1 VLSTTE
7 RIQRYVTKI
16 DARLRKD
23 ELSPNTMR
31 VVTRGRLD
39 VVLRECGVGRRG
51 PKNLRAI
58 REAFWAKRIFPHP
71 DLCDPGLPLD
81 EWIYMSKTPS
91 GGPEEKRLRFPV
103 HAGLERF
110 LAENFPFLFPGLAL
124 VKTEFELASGNK
136 ADMLAKDQTTGEW
149 VVIELKPAIPD
160 RGVVSQIV
168 DYMQEVRSAP
178 PSKRAGRGV
187 RGMVITGEADPV
199 LQEHV
204 QVLAAQEGFK
214 LDWLVYRIEMTLA
227 PPVVTSA
234 PAQLAA
240 PTRSGA

>member
-1 VLSTTE
+1 
-7 RIQRYVTKI
+7 
-16 DARLRKD
+16 
-23 ELSPNTMR
+23 M
-31 VVTRGRLD
+31 
-39 VVLRECGVGRRG
+39 
-51 PKNLRAI
+51 
-58 REAFWAKRIFPHP
+58 
-71 DLCDPGLPLD
+71 
-81 EWIYMSKTPS
+81 
-91 GGPEEKRLRFPV
+91 

-234 PAQLAA
+234 PRATGRADEKRRVK
-240 PTRSGA
+240 PPVGSPPRK

>member
-1 VLSTTE
+1 
-7 RIQRYVTKI
+7 
-16 DARLRKD
+16 
-23 ELSPNTMR
+23 
-31 VVTRGRLD
+31 
-39 VVLRECGVGRRG
+39 
-51 PKNLRAI
+51 
-58 REAFWAKRIFPHP
+58 
-71 DLCDPGLPLD
+71 
-81 EWIYMSKTPS
+81 
-91 GGPEEKRLRFPV
+91 
-103 HAGLERF
+103 
-110 LAENFPFLFPGLAL
+110 
-124 VKTEFELASGNK
+124 
-136 ADMLAKDQTTGEW
+136 

-234 PAQLAA
+234 PRATGRADEKRRVK
-240 PTRSGA
+240 PPVGSPPRK